1 MITVAGFNT
10 AMDRFIQIAALTPG
24 EVHRVCEE
32 KTYPGGKGVHVA
44 QTIAALGE
52 RVQLV
57 GLVDDAHEQFVA
69 DRMSTRGVS
78 FRGVKTRGALRQ
90 CLALREANG
99 TVTEILGQGPLLT
112 QLEQDDLLREFGR
125 SAEKSDLVI
134 LSGSLPGGFADNL
147 YAGLVDYARD
157 HGKRCLVD
165 ASGKVLRQAAA
176 AKPFLIK
183 PNRDEIGELI
193 GQPVLDIEAA
203 LEAVVA
209 LRERDIAMPVVTM
222 GELGAV
228 AADDTGLWHA
238 QLAPTRVRN
247 AVGSGDC
254 FLAGMAVAI
263 ARDLP
268 LEQALRLAVACG
280 VANAES
286 EETGFVERS
295 SVETLL
301 PRVVVRRL

>member
-69 DRMSTRGVS
+69 DQMSTRGVS

-209 LRERDIAMPVVTM
+209 LHERDIAMPVVTM